1 MWVSRRCV
9 RKTYCQDDIW
19 SGWPAALGHLSGLCL
34 PGQIVARPTPVY
46 TRIFSYYFSSNLFV
60 VRLAKKVKY
69 GIRKGFCRP
78 SHPYFDK
85 MCFFSEIEKC
95 LRTAVYKE
103 SVIFYGIYP
112 QIPSYTIIY
121 PHIPSYT
128 LIYHHIPSYT
138 LIYTHIPSYTL
149 IYPHIPS
156 YTLICTS
163 HTLIYPH
170 ILSYTIC
177 CQKVGTGTKCRA

>member
-85 MCFFSEIEKC
+85 TTTNYQKPPETTLKLPKTIKKYQKQ
-95 LRTAVYKE
+95 THNYPKIKKTTKNYKKPPKN
-103 SVIFYGIYP
+103 YP
-112 QIPSYTIIY
+112 ETMEN
-121 PHIPSYT
+121 
-128 LIYHHIPSYT
+128 
-138 LIYTHIPSYTL
+138 
-149 IYPHIPS
+149 
-156 YTLICTS
+156 
-163 HTLIYPH
+163 
-170 ILSYTIC
+170 
-177 CQKVGTGTKCRA
+177 

>member
-1 MWVSRRCV
+1 MLYNGFVAFLWLTKIWKINLWVSRRCV

-19 SGWPAALGHLSGLCL
+19 SGWPAALGHLSGVCL

-95 LRTAVYKE
+95 LRRTAVYKE
-103 SVIFYGIYP
+103 SVIFYGFNFSPAFCVPISENKEWGGP
-112 QIPSYTIIY
+112 FNILLSGGD
-121 PHIPSYT
+121 
-128 LIYHHIPSYT
+128 
-138 LIYTHIPSYTL
+138 
-149 IYPHIPS
+149 
-156 YTLICTS
+156 TS
-163 HTLIYPH
+163 I
-170 ILSYTIC
+170 
-177 CQKVGTGTKCRA
+177 R